1 MPRRTTR
8 RKRSHSRTRNYSA
21 RPARRRASRSFARS
35 RSTAARSAQRVVIQ
49 HVVAPASPAPTNV
62 QVSEYLGKLFPGFG
76 GVPAAEPP
84 KKKKARL

>member
-1 MPRRTTR
+1 M
-8 RKRSHSRTRNYSA
+8 
-21 RPARRRASRSFARS
+21 
-35 RSTAARSAQRVVIQ
+35 VIQ